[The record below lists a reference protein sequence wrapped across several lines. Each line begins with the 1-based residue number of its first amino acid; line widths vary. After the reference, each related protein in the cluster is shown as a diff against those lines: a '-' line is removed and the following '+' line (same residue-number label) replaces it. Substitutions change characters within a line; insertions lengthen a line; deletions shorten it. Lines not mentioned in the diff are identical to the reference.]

1 MDAICL
7 GRWGGIMKDHIL
19 GTWLL
24 ERFLIESHDG
34 KTRDWGS
41 NSRGQLIYTDSG
53 RMSVSINKDVET
65 KSSIEAQNIFDSILF
80 YSGSFSVENEIIKH
94 HVANASNPNRIGKEL
109 IRFAKL
115 DGKILTLTSPEE
127 SFGRAILTWR
137 KIA

>member
-1 MDAICL
+1 M
-7 GRWGGIMKDHIL
+7 GEIMKDQIV

-24 ERFLIESHDG
+24 ERFLIESPDG

-53 RMSVSINKDVET
+53 HMCVSINKDIES
-65 KSSIEAQNIFDSILF
+65 KSEQEAQNIFDSILF
-80 YSGSFSVENEIIKH
+80 YSGTFSIENETIKH
-94 HVANASNPNRIGKEL
+94 RVTNASNPNRIGKEL

-115 DGKILTLTSPEE
+115 DGKHLVLTSPEE

>member
-1 MDAICL
+1 
-7 GRWGGIMKDHIL
+7 MKDQIV

-24 ERFLIESHDG
+24 ERFLIESPDG

-53 RMSVSINKDVET
+53 HMSVSINKDIES
-65 KSSIEAQNIFDSILF
+65 KSEQEAQNIFDSILF
-80 YSGSFSVENEIIKH
+80 YSGTFTIENETIKH
-94 HVANASNPNRIGKEL
+94 HVTNASNPNRIGKEL

-115 DGKILTLTSPEE
+115 DGKHLFLTSPLE